1 MTSSTHPTTR
11 ILDTYITDKSKL
23 LAVVMF
29 LPLIDGLFPVLV
41 LTGALDTVTG
51 IIEVGLLIFGG
62 SATVTVI
69 VSEMDSTRK
78 HQTIVVLAVGSA
90 LIVVSVLEAML
101 APTIIS
107 VLNIPVFER
116 FAAIVILTVAARTAS
131 ARIAQILPGPGTIVA
146 LGLVASLDFS
156 DIAFSI
162 QTQPEIMWKAFAAS
176 GVGVG
181 FALFVALISP
191 WLRDNLDLEAFRF
204 GSAVALGVLPL
215 TLFGVLPENTP
226 LSLAVLGVTVLFSF
240 DP

>member
-1 MTSSTHPTTR
+1 MTSSQHPTTAF
-11 ILDTYITDKSKL
+11 LDKYIDDETRL

-51 IIEVGLLIFGG
+51 IVEVGLLIFGG

-78 HQTIVVLAVGSA
+78 AQSLVVLLVGSV
-90 LIVVSVLEAML
+90 LIVVAIIEAML
-101 APTIIS
+101 APTIIN
-107 VLNIPVFER
+107 VLDTSVFER

-131 ARIAQILPGPGTIVA
+131 ARIAQILPGPGTIVG

-156 DIAFSI
+156 NIVLDV
-162 QTQPEIMWKAFAAS
+162 QTQPEVVWKAFAAS

-181 FALFVALISP
+181 FALLVALIGP
-191 WLRDNLDLEAFRF
+191 WLRQTLDLEAFRF

-215 TLFGVLPENTP
+215 TLFGVLPANTP
-226 LSLAVLGVTVLFSF
+226 LSLAVLGVTVVFSF

>member
-1 MTSSTHPTTR
+1 MASSKHPTTR
-11 ILDTYITDKSKL
+11 LLDKYIDDETRL

-29 LPLIDGLFPVLV
+29 LPLVDGLFPVLV
-41 LTGALDTVTG
+41 LTGALDSITG

-78 HQTIVVLAVGSA
+78 AQSLVVLSVGSV
-90 LIVVSVLEAML
+90 LIVVSILEAML
-101 APTIIS
+101 APTIINL
-107 VLNIPVFER
+107 LNIPVFER
-116 FAAIVILTVAARTAS
+116 FAAIVIVTVAARTAS
-131 ARIAQILPGPGTIVA
+131 ARVAQILPGPGTIVG

-156 DIAFSI
+156 NIVLNI

-181 FALFVALISP
+181 FALIVALISP
-191 WLRDNLDLEAFRF
+191 WLRQNLDLEAFRF

-215 TLFGVLPENTP
+215 TLFGVLPANTP
-226 LSLAVLGVTVLFSF
+226 LSLAVLGVTVVFSF